1 MRLLSDA
8 DTKKL
13 IAYVKNNDTQ
23 RAAERIL
30 LTVGFKN
37 KLFGTAFL
45 REAVVAKAAGLA
57 CSCKEIYAQVA
68 LKFQTN
74 ANCIERAI
82 RNAIADCLLYG
93 HLPRLNDL
101 FGVPFVKS
109 GYAPTNSEMICE
121 LAGWIVLVKTS
132 ELTSLRDEG
141 SMCFAGQAC

>member
-1 MRLLSDA
+1 MRLLSEA

-13 IAYVKNNDTQ
+13 IAYVKNNDTK

-30 LTVGFKN
+30 LAVGFKN
-37 KLFGTAFL
+37 KLIGTAFL
-45 REAVVAKAAGLA
+45 CEAVVAKAAEFV
-57 CSCKEIYAQVA
+57 CSCKKIYGKVA

-82 RNAIADCLLYG
+82 RNAISDCLLYG

-109 GYAPTNSEMICE
+109 GYAPTNSEIICE
-121 LAGWIVLVKTS
+121 LAGWIALVKTS
-132 ELTSLRDEG
+132 DLASLRDDG
-141 SMCFAGQAC
+141 AFVFAGQAC

>member
-1 MRLLSDA
+1 MRLLSDV

-30 LTVGFKN
+30 LAVGFKN
-37 KLFGTAFL
+37 KLIGTAFL

-57 CSCKEIYAQVA
+57 CSCKKIYAEVA
-68 LKFQTN
+68 FKFKTN
-74 ANCIERAI
+74 ANCVERAI
-82 RNAIADCLLYG
+82 RNAIADCVLYG

-101 FGVPFVKS
+101 FGVPFVQS
-109 GYAPTNSEMICE
+109 GYAPTNSEIICE

-132 ELTSLRDEG
+132 QLVSQRDEG
-141 SMCFAGQAC
+141 TMCFAEQAC